1 MKKITVL
8 IVVMLVSVASCDFF
22 KSSNKLE
29 LIPFLQKDKYGYFD
43 LEGKIAIN
51 PQFEFATA
59 FREGLA
65 LVKLSGDNGKWGFI
79 DKNGK
84 FVINA
89 IYKDATVFKDGLAW
103 VISDNSAPSAIEKNG
118 NIIFTLKE
126 ANEVRLFS
134 EGLAAFSIADAVNY
148 MSWGFVDKTGNQI
161 INAQFDEVGDFT
173 EGKCAVMNKEGKWG
187 YIDKSGKIIINY
199 QFDEAAPF
207 KGEKAIVTIDNK
219 AGVIDNEGKYIINPQ
234 FSSAKNDGEIF
245 LISQEDKVGW
255 CDNAGKYII
264 NPQFDNAYPFKENKL
279 ACVVSGGKYG
289 YIDKTGKIMINPQF
303 DFASPFIGKI
313 AIVSLGD
320 KFGLIDEEGKYK
332 VNPQFDSIA
341 PDLFSFLNDTSLKES
356 IFTDFLDVNTILSV
370 INVNNPENISF
381 NDGFQTVIKKLNK
394 TADDFNAYENEHVIY
409 NSKKINSEV
418 DYSLSI
424 TGNIKA
430 MNDDTYEFY
439 ITNEKPQSFN
449 YEFNLGGKAY
459 GKAESVQIAFENKLT
474 GFNIVKKGY
483 AQGRYASI
491 YKGPNSYVITWNT
504 GESSPVF
511 YICNKTF
518 DISNFLSLIVAD
530 KESSI
535 AQESY
540 EETPYDQVVVDT
552 TAGEPAYYDG
562 AAAPEAK

>member
-65 LVKLSGDNGKWGFI
+65 LVKLSGDNGKWGYI
-79 DKNGK
+79 DKSGK

-279 ACVVSGGKYG
+279 ACIVSGGKYG

-341 PDLFSFLNDTSLKES
+341 PDLFYFLNDTSLKQS

>member
-1 MKKITVL
+1 MKKSALL
-8 IVVMLVSVASCDFF
+8 ILVMMLSLVSCNFF
-22 KSSNKLE
+22 KSSNNLE

-51 PQFEFATA
+51 PQFDYATA
-59 FREGLA
+59 FRDGLA
-65 LVKLSGDNGKWGFI
+65 LVKLSGENGKWGYI
-79 DKNGK
+79 DKSGK

-134 EGLAAFSIADAVNY
+134 DGLAAFSVADDVNY

-173 EGKCAVMNKEGKWG
+173 EGKCAVMNKDGKWG

-219 AGVIDNEGKYIINPQ
+219 AGVIDSEGKYIINPQ
-234 FSSAKNDGEIF
+234 FSTAKNDGEMF

-279 ACVVSGGKYG
+279 ACIVSGGKYG

-303 DFASPFIGKI
+303 DFASPFIGKF

-332 VNPQFDSIA
+332 VNPQFESIA
-341 PDLFSFLNDTSLKES
+341 PDLFSYLNDTSLKQS

-394 TADDFNAYENEHVIY
+394 TSDDFIAYENEHMIY

-424 TGNIKA
+424 TGNIKE
-430 MNDDTYEFY
+430 MNDDTYEYY
-439 ITNEKPQSFN
+439 ITNEKVQSFN
-449 YEFNLGGKAY
+449 YQFNLAGKAY
-459 GKAESVQIAFENKLT
+459 GKAESVQKAFENKLT

-483 AQGRYASI
+483 VEGRYASI
-491 YKGPNSYVITWNT
+491 YKGLNSYVITWNT
-504 GESSPVF
+504 GESSPVI
-511 YICNKTF
+511 YICNKNF

-535 AQESY
+535 MQESY
-540 EETPYDQVVVDT
+540 EETPYEQVAVDT
-552 TAGEPAYYDG
+552 MAVMDAEV
-562 AAAPEAK
+562 E

>member
-1 MKKITVL
+1 MKKIISL
-8 IVVMLVSVASCDFF
+8 LSLVVFLNSCNFD
-22 KSSNKLE
+22 KSNKID
-29 LIPFLQKDKYGYFD
+29 LIPYLNNGLYGYFN
-43 LEGKIAIN
+43 LEGKIVIN
-51 PQFEFATA
+51 PQFDFATA
-59 FREGLA
+59 FRDDLA
-65 LVKLSGDNGKWGFI
+65 LVRLSGEDGKWGYI
-79 DKNGK
+79 DKKGK
-84 FVINA
+84 LVINA
-89 IYKDATVFKDGLAW
+89 TYKDATVFQDGLAW
-103 VISDNSAPSAIEKNG
+103 VISDNSAPSAIQKNG

-134 EGLAAFSIADAVNY
+134 EGLAAFSIADTINY
-148 MSWGFVDKTGNQI
+148 ITWGFVDKTGNQL
-161 INAQFDEVGDFT
+161 INAQFDEVGDFS
-173 EGKCAVMNKEGKWG
+173 EGKCAVMNKERKWG
-187 YIDKSGKIIINY
+187 YIDKSGKIIINF

-245 LISQEDKVGW
+245 LIYQEDKVGW

-279 ACVVSGGKYG
+279 ACIVSGGKYG
-289 YIDKTGKIMINPQF
+289 YIDKTGKIIINPQF

-341 PDLFSFLNDTSLKES
+341 PDLFSFLNDSSLKQS
-356 IFTDFLDVNTILSV
+356 IFTDFLDVNIILSV
-370 INVNNPENISF
+370 ININNPENISF

-394 TADDFNAYENEHVIY
+394 TAEDFNAYENEHVIY

-439 ITNEKPQSFN
+439 ITNEKPQSFK
-449 YEFNLGGKAY
+449 YKFNLWGKAY
-459 GKAESVQIAFENKLT
+459 GKAESVQKAFENKLT
-474 GFNIVKKGY
+474 GFNIVKNGY

-491 YKGPNSYVITWNT
+491 YKGPNSFVFTWNT

-511 YICNKTF
+511 YICNKNF
-518 DISNFLSLIVAD
+518 DITRFSSIIFADRESSVTAETDYVEEPYYDEAAPADTAAVYAD
-530 KESSI
+530 K
-535 AQESY
+535 
-540 EETPYDQVVVDT
+540 
-552 TAGEPAYYDG
+552 
-562 AAAPEAK
+562 

>member
-65 LVKLSGDNGKWGFI
+65 LVKLSGDNGKWGYI
-79 DKNGK
+79 DKSGK

-279 ACVVSGGKYG
+279 ACIVSGGKYG

-341 PDLFSFLNDTSLKES
+341 PDLFYFLNDTSLKQS

-449 YEFNLGGKAY
+449 YKFNLEGKAY
-459 GKAESVQIAFENKLT
+459 RKAESVQKAFENKLT

-483 AQGRYASI
+483 AQGKYASI

-518 DISNFLSLIVAD
+518 DISKFLSQIVAD
-530 KESSI
+530 QES
-535 AQESY
+535 SY
-540 EETPYDQVVVDT
+540 EESPYDQVAVDTSAVVVDT
-552 TAGEPAYYDG
+552 AYTAY
-562 AAAPEAK
+562 

>member
-279 ACVVSGGKYG
+279 ACIVSGGKYG

-459 GKAESVQIAFENKLT
+459 GKAESVQKAFENKLT
-474 GFNIVKKGY
+474 GFNIVKRGY
-483 AQGRYASI
+483 YRGRYASI
-491 YKGPNSYVITWNT
+491 YKGPNSYVITWSI

-518 DISNFLSLIVAD
+518 DISKFLSQIVAD
-530 KESSI
+530 QES
-535 AQESY
+535 SY
-540 EETPYDQVVVDT
+540 EESPYDQVAVDTSAVVVDT
-552 TAGEPAYYDG
+552 AYTAY
-562 AAAPEAK
+562 

>member
-1 MKKITVL
+1 MKKSALL
-8 IVVMLVSVASCDFF
+8 ILVMMLSLVSCNFF
-22 KSSNKLE
+22 KSSNNLE

-51 PQFEFATA
+51 PQFDYATA
-59 FREGLA
+59 FRDGLA
-65 LVKLSGDNGKWGFI
+65 LVKLSGENGKWGYI
-79 DKNGK
+79 DKSGK

-134 EGLAAFSIADAVNY
+134 DGLAAFSIADDVNY

-173 EGKCAVMNKEGKWG
+173 EGKCAVKNKDGKWG

-219 AGVIDNEGKYIINPQ
+219 AGVIDSEGKYIINPQ
-234 FSSAKNDGEIF
+234 FSTAKNDGEMF

-279 ACVVSGGKYG
+279 ACIVSGGKYG
-289 YIDKTGKIMINPQF
+289 YIDKTGKIIINPQF
-303 DFASPFIGKI
+303 DFASPFIGKF

-332 VNPQFDSIA
+332 VNPQFESIA
-341 PDLFSFLNDTSLKES
+341 PDLFSYLNDTSLKQS

-394 TADDFNAYENEHVIY
+394 TSDDFIAYENDHMIY

-430 MNDDTYEFY
+430 MNDDTYEYY
-439 ITNEKPQSFN
+439 ITNEKVQSFN
-449 YEFNLGGKAY
+449 YQFNLAGKAY
-459 GKAESVQIAFENKLT
+459 GKAESVQKAFENKLT

-483 AQGRYASI
+483 VEGRYASI

-511 YICNKTF
+511 YICNKNF

-535 AQESY
+535 MQESY
-540 EETPYDQVVVDT
+540 EETPYEQVAVDT
-552 TAGEPAYYDG
+552 MAVMDAEV
-562 AAAPEAK
+562 E

>member
-1 MKKITVL
+1 
-8 IVVMLVSVASCDFF
+8 MLVSLASCDFF

-65 LVKLSGDNGKWGFI
+65 LVKLSGDNGKWGYI
-79 DKNGK
+79 DKSGK

-173 EGKCAVMNKEGKWG
+173 EGKCAVMNKDGKWG

-255 CDNAGKYII
+255 CDNEGKYII

-279 ACVVSGGKYG
+279 ACIVSGGKYG
-289 YIDKTGKIMINPQF
+289 YVDKTGKIMINPQF
-303 DFASPFIGKI
+303 DFATPFIGKI

-341 PDLFSFLNDTSLKES
+341 PDLFSFLKDTSLKQS

-381 NDGFQTVIKKLNK
+381 NDGFKTVIKKLNK

-439 ITNEKPQSFN
+439 ITNEKPQIFT
-449 YEFNLGGKAY
+449 YKFNLGGNTY
-459 GKAESVQIAFENKLT
+459 GKAESVQKAFENKLT
-474 GFNIVKKGY
+474 GFNIVKRGY

-518 DISNFLSLIVAD
+518 DISNFLSQIVAD

-535 AQESY
+535 AHESY
-540 EETPYDQVVVDT
+540 EETQYDQVVVDT
-552 TAGEPAYYDG
+552 TAV
-562 AAAPEAK
+562 APTGSSGY

>member
-1 MKKITVL
+1 MKKSALL
-8 IVVMLVSVASCDFF
+8 ILVMMLSLVSCNFF
-22 KSSNKLE
+22 KSSNNLE

-51 PQFEFATA
+51 PQFDYATA
-59 FREGLA
+59 FRDGLA
-65 LVKLSGDNGKWGFI
+65 LVKLSGENGKWGYI
-79 DKNGK
+79 DKSGK

-134 EGLAAFSIADAVNY
+134 DGLAAFSIADDVNY

-173 EGKCAVMNKEGKWG
+173 EGKCAVMNKDGKWG

-207 KGEKAIVTIDNK
+207 KGEKAIVIIDNK
-219 AGVIDNEGKYIINPQ
+219 AGVIDSEGKYIINPQ
-234 FSSAKNDGEIF
+234 FSTAKNDGEMF

-279 ACVVSGGKYG
+279 ACIESGGKYG
-289 YIDKTGKIMINPQF
+289 YIDKTGKIIINPQF
-303 DFASPFIGKI
+303 DFASPFIGKF

-332 VNPQFDSIA
+332 VNPQFESIA
-341 PDLFSFLNDTSLKES
+341 PDLFSYLNDTSLKQS

-394 TADDFNAYENEHVIY
+394 TSDDFIAYENEHMIY

-430 MNDDTYEFY
+430 MNDDTYEYY
-439 ITNEKPQSFN
+439 ITNEKVQSFN
-449 YEFNLGGKAY
+449 YQFNLAGKAY
-459 GKAESVQIAFENKLT
+459 GKAESVQKAFENKLT

-483 AQGRYASI
+483 VEGRYASI
-491 YKGPNSYVITWNT
+491 YKGLNSYVITWNT

-511 YICNKTF
+511 YICNKNF

-535 AQESY
+535 MQESY
-540 EETPYDQVVVDT
+540 EETPYEQVAVDT
-552 TAGEPAYYDG
+552 MAVMDAEV
-562 AAAPEAK
+562 E